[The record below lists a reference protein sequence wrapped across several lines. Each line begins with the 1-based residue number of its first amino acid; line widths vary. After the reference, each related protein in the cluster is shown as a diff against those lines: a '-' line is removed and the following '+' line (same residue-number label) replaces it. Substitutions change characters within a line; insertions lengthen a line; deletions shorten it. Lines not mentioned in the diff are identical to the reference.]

1 MAGSGSYLHSAI
13 LAGGSGG
20 VMALCNVYPRWC
32 ATLHRLAS
40 SNAPSAAKL
49 QSLLVPVNQAVTRDF
64 GIAGL
69 KYAMEK
75 VGVGFIGGSPR
86 LPLLPLLEQQK
97 QTMSKILSDFE
108 SQVNVLK
115 L

>member
-13 LAGGSGG
+13 LAGGAGG
-20 VMALCNVYPRWC
+20 VMALCNVYPKYC
-32 ATLHRLAS
+32 AVLHKLAS
-40 SNAPSAAKL
+40 QNSPIAAKL

-75 VGVGFIGGSPR
+75 VGYIGGNPR
-86 LPLLPLLEQQK
+86 LPLLPLSVTQK
-97 QTMSKILSDFE
+97 QKIDKIIDDFE
-108 SQVNVLK
+108 TQVKSLNL
-115 L
+115 